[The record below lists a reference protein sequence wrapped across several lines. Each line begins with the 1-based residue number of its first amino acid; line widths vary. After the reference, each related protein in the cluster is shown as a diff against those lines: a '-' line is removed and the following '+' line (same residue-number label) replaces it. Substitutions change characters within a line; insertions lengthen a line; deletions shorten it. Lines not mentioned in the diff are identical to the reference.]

1 MCHNILMKKSFFLVS
16 AIFLLISNIHAK
28 DSVLF
33 QFKHNKGDAVSHVS
47 TVEEEAYLNGK
58 LNNHTQFINRT
69 STTIV
74 EVEEDGSALLNTH
87 YMTTQ
92 NSLVNRTGN
101 YLSWGEEAN
110 VTIRRTKLGELYDS
124 DSDSLPTVRNIPSF
138 PDYEVSVGESWQ
150 ADGLEVHDCK
160 ELFGMNQSLVIPFT
174 ATYTYSGNDLIN
186 GVELQVIDVEYE
198 FFQDNTRGKV
208 YRGTTYAGAKGYAK
222 QKIWWDC
229 SKNDIDHFNE
239 EFQIKMVDIYG
250 NTFLFNGISTGEV
263 TEYKS
268 VNDDTNV
275 KRLQNTVEKYQL
287 DNISVRRGEKGLT
300 ISVENIQF
308 EADSDK
314 LLPSEKKKLEQL
326 GEILKEFSNDL
337 LITGHCAERGTA
349 KARQQLSEDRADAV
363 ADYLMGLNL
372 RDEYHMF
379 TQGKGSTEPIATNDP
394 AEGRAKNRRVEIT
407 LMD

>member
-1 MCHNILMKKSFFLVS
+1 MKKSFFLFTAVFLCINN
-16 AIFLLISNIHAK
+16 IFAE
-28 DSVLF
+28 DTVLF

-74 EVEEDGSALLNTH
+74 DVEEDGSSLLNTH

-101 YLSWGEEAN
+101 YLSWGEESN
-110 VTIRRTKLGELYDS
+110 VTIRRTRLGELYDS

-138 PDYEVSVGESWQ
+138 PDHEVAIGESWQ

-198 FFQDNTRGKV
+198 FFQDNTRGKI
-208 YRGTTYAGAKGYAK
+208 YKGSTYAGARGYAK

-275 KRLQNTVEKYQL
+275 QRLQNTVEKYKL

-300 ISVENIQF
+300 ISMENIQF

-326 GEILKEFSNDL
+326 GEILREFSNDL
-337 LITGHCAERGTA
+337 LITGHCAERGTVN
-349 KARQQLSEDRADAV
+349 ARQKLSEERAQAV
-363 ADYLMGLNL
+363 ADFLVNKGI
-372 RDEYHMF
+372 RDEYHIF
-379 TQGKGSTEPIATNDP
+379 TQGKGSTEPVATNSTE
-394 AEGRAKNRRVEIT
+394 EGRSRNRRVEIT
-407 LMD
+407 IMD

>member
-1 MCHNILMKKSFFLVS
+1 MKKSFFLFTAVFLCINN
-16 AIFLLISNIHAK
+16 IFAE
-28 DSVLF
+28 DTVLF
-33 QFKHNKGDAVSHVS
+33 QFKHNIGDAVSHVS

-74 EVEEDGSALLNTH
+74 DVEEDGSSLLNTH

-92 NSLVNRTGN
+92 NSLVNQTGN
-101 YLSWGEEAN
+101 YLSWGEESN
-110 VTIRRTKLGELYDS
+110 VTIRRTRLGELYDS

-138 PDYEVSVGESWQ
+138 PDHEVAIGESWQ

-198 FFQDNTRGKV
+198 FFQDNTRGKI
-208 YRGTTYAGAKGYAK
+208 YKGSTYAGARGYAK

-275 KRLQNTVEKYQL
+275 QRLQNTVEKYKL

-300 ISVENIQF
+300 ISMENIQF

-337 LITGHCAERGTA
+337 LITGHCAERGTVN
-349 KARQQLSEDRADAV
+349 ARQKLSEERAQAV
-363 ADYLMGLNL
+363 ADFLVNKGI
-372 RDEYHMF
+372 RDEYHIF
-379 TQGKGSTEPIATNDP
+379 TQGKGSTEPVATNSTE
-394 AEGRAKNRRVEIT
+394 EGRSRNRRVEIT
-407 LMD
+407 IMD